1 MKIIQTKKGERI
13 VLNKAEREAFNKAHD
28 IVVERFAKEG
38 QLYNHK
44 VREAVSWCFYGAL
57 RLGGIPEMMRYAAE
71 TPIEKKKEAKA

>member
-1 MKIIQTKKGERI
+1 MKIVKTRKGERI
-13 VLNKAEREAFNKAHD
+13 VLTREEREAFNKAHD

-57 RLGGIPEMMRYAAE
+57 RIGGIPEMMRYATD
-71 TPIEKKKEAKA
+71 TPFKNKEGKRA